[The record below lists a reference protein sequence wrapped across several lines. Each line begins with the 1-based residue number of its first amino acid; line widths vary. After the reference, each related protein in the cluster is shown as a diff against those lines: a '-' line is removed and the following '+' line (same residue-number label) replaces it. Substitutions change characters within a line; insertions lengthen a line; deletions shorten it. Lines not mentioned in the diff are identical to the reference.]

1 MLELSASAG
10 PRVPGAAAG
19 AGQVLLDGGGRTFR
33 GHRPGLAV
41 DWHQEDVHRL
51 LVDLGR
57 DARHEPVAKHDGK
70 LERIEQIKHGQ
81 EAPIF
86 SISFQ
91 GLTRINM

>member
-19 AGQVLLDGGGRTFR
+19 AGQVLLHGGRRTFR

-41 DWHQEDVHRL
+41 DWHQEDVNRL

-70 LERIEQIKHGQ
+70 LERIKTRTGGTNL
-81 EAPIF
+81 
-86 SISFQ
+86 FQ
-91 GLTRINM
+91 SAFKVLRRR